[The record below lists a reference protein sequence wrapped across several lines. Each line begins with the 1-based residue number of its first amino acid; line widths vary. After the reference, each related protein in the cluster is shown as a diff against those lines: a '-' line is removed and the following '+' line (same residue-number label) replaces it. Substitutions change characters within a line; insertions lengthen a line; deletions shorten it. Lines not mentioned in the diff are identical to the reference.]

1 MPAPLDKESGGTG
14 NKNIYLTFILDM
26 VFDRM
31 GYDIVT
37 VKLQGLFQRSQL
49 NVPIKMIIKEIFFIY
64 IAPR

>member
-1 MPAPLDKESGGTG
+1 
-14 NKNIYLTFILDM
+14 M